1 MRSIFSMFAK
11 SPFKPLEKHMEKVRA
26 CVDQIQPLFAA
37 QFAGDYGKVQ
47 SDS

>member
-11 SPFKPLEKHMEKVRA
+11 SPFKPLVSHIDKVRS

-37 QFAGDYGKVQ
+37 QLSGD
-47 SDS
+47 